1 VLTVS
6 VISPEAIL
14 FEGTT
19 DSVVAP
25 AFDGEV
31 GILTGHAPMMTL
43 LGEGQLR
50 LGGGQRFRVQ
60 GGFLQVVDDQVRVV
74 TEHAAKLCRCG
85 PEARPSVWA
94 WTGATHSACATWP
107 PTCLCMAV
115 GRARPQTSG
124 SRRGSVSGA
133 HW

>member
-6 VISPEAIL
+6 VISPEAVL

-43 LGEGQLR
+43 LGKGVLR
-50 LGGGQRFRVQ
+50 LGTGAAFRVE
-60 GGFLQVVDDQVRVV
+60 GGFLQIVDDKVRVV
-74 TEHAAKLCRCG
+74 TEHATKA
-85 PEARPSVWA
+85 
-94 WTGATHSACATWP
+94 
-107 PTCLCMAV
+107 
-115 GRARPQTSG
+115 
-124 SRRGSVSGA
+124 
-133 HW
+133 